1 MQKRLIM
8 LASYPRSGNTYLR
21 TILWHCFKLPSASVY
36 QQDLLGAR
44 SLEKYVG
51 HVEVAPGELQN
62 WPGKKGIQAVKTHKY
77 PVDDTPAIYVV
88 RDGRAACVS
97 LWEFINRK
105 VSLDEVIAGDHLY
118 GTWADHLSAW
128 RPWERGDT
136 LLLRYEDMTSNLP
149 FVLEEISRYLGL
161 RILSRTVPERDRIA
175 DIALIWVRRQTDWRE
190 SITQSQLE
198 LFERVN
204 GAMMRRM
211 GYSSSGD
218 PV

>member
-1 MQKRLIM
+1 M
-8 LASYPRSGNTYLR
+8 
-21 TILWHCFKLPSASVY
+21 
-36 QQDLLGAR
+36 
-44 SLEKYVG
+44 
-51 HVEVAPGELQN
+51 
-62 WPGKKGIQAVKTHKY
+62 
-77 PVDDTPAIYVV
+77 
-88 RDGRAACVS
+88 
-97 LWEFINRK
+97 
-105 VSLDEVIAGDHLY
+105 Y

-128 RPWERGDT
+128 RPWERADT

-161 RILSRTVPERDRIA
+161 RILSHTVPERDRIA

-204 GAMMRRM
+204 GAMMGRM
-211 GYSSSGD
+211 GYGSSGD